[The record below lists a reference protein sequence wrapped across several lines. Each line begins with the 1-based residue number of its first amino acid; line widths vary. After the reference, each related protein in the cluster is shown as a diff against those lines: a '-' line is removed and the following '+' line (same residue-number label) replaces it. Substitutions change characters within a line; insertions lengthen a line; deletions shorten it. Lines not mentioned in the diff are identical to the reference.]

1 MQKKHILIFILAF
14 FFFLQTLPVFAQ
26 GVQCDSC
33 GTSITY
39 SNFGAKTEK
48 GDYLCKDCYRQQ
60 QEHPQQQEQP
70 KQKQTQSQQQK
81 QQQIPQLQ
89 QQQTQK
95 QQQMQGRQCDN
106 CGTSIT
112 DNNLGATIIYKNNLD
127 VKTKTGY
134 LCKNCYHQRQ
144 KEQPKQQQKQ
154 TQQEQKQQ
162 QKQTQSQQIQ
172 PKQRQQQQAQGMQCD
187 NCGISITS
195 YSLFGSKTKTGY
207 LCKKCYRNKQEEQQ
221 QRIQLKKQWI
231 QQQQS
236 KQKEQETKQKEHQK
250 QQTKQ
255 QEPSQKK
262 VCSLCNSPFVAGE
275 NYYLSPDNKPF
286 CSTCYNKTFK
296 CTLCNKPFAGKKYYL
311 IHDKSFCSTC
321 YNTFKEKCKTCGYLI
336 PPGEEVRNGSWVVCT
351 SCSKDI
357 VTTDSLL
364 KACYAE
370 ACKFMKAYL
379 GLDVPVPVDN
389 VYFSDMTE
397 MTEKAKKSGTDYAT
411 DAVGLFS
418 EGKNI
423 LCQKGMSKQDSVK
436 VLVHESAHACMHQFG
451 TDKKASPMYEEG
463 FAEWCA
469 YKYIISIGKTWDLQ
483 KDRIYTEGLRKMLE
497 LEKKM
502 TEDGLLEYVK
512 THNDFPKE

>member
-1 MQKKHILIFILAF
+1 MS
-14 FFFLQTLPVFAQ
+14 LQ
-26 GVQCDSC
+26 
-33 GTSITY
+33 
-39 SNFGAKTEK
+39 
-48 GDYLCKDCYRQQ
+48 YRSD
-60 QEHPQQQEQP
+60 
-70 KQKQTQSQQQK
+70 T
-81 QQQIPQLQ
+81 
-89 QQQTQK
+89 
-95 QQQMQGRQCDN
+95 
-106 CGTSIT
+106 
-112 DNNLGATIIYKNNLD
+112 
-127 VKTKTGY
+127 
-134 LCKNCYHQRQ
+134 
-144 KEQPKQQQKQ
+144 
-154 TQQEQKQQ
+154 
-162 QKQTQSQQIQ
+162 
-172 PKQRQQQQAQGMQCD
+172 
-187 NCGISITS
+187 
-195 YSLFGSKTKTGY
+195 
-207 LCKKCYRNKQEEQQ
+207 
-221 QRIQLKKQWI
+221 
-231 QQQQS
+231 
-236 KQKEQETKQKEHQK
+236 
-250 QQTKQ
+250 
-255 QEPSQKK
+255 
-262 VCSLCNSPFVAGE
+262 
-275 NYYLSPDNKPF
+275 
-286 CSTCYNKTFK
+286 
-296 CTLCNKPFAGKKYYL
+296 AGKKYYL